1 MAVRDD
7 ELALDEDDA
16 RATSCSVGV
25 PGAAKTEV
33 AAANAASAKVF
44 ILKWFKILI
53 DRNSNRERW
62 LENRLM
68 NCLGT
73 VD

>member
-1 MAVRDD
+1 MAVSWDD
-7 ELALDEDDA
+7 AEELALEDEDA

-44 ILKWFKILI
+44 IF
-53 DRNSNRERW
+53 R
-62 LENRLM
+62 
-68 NCLGT
+68 
-73 VD
+73 

>member
-1 MAVRDD
+1 MAVSLDD
-7 ELALDEDDA
+7 AEVLALEDEDA

-44 ILKWFKILI
+44 IF
-53 DRNSNRERW
+53 R
-62 LENRLM
+62 
-68 NCLGT
+68 
-73 VD
+73 

>member
-1 MAVRDD
+1 MLASRAIRVSSPLPLTVIAVRDDPD
-7 ELALDEDDA
+7 ELALDDEEA

-44 ILKWFKILI
+44 IFRWFEI
-53 DRNSNRERW
+53 
-62 LENRLM
+62 
-68 NCLGT
+68 
-73 VD
+73 